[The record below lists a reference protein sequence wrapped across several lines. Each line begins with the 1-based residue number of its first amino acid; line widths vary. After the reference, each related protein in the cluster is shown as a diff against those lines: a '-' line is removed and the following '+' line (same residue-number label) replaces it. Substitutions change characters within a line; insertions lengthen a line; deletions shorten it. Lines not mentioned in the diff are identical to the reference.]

1 MRKNLGMSK
10 TNDKAYEVEYE
21 KWGKIVINAQL
32 IIAAIVCAIEILNNV
47 LLYFTRS
54 QGYGPD
60 TIVEKLIRY
69 LLLTTIFN
77 FSMVICS
84 KLTESQV
91 KDEKVKRFLLMLFTT
106 LICADVAFSH
116 YQFAVTFAIFVIPIV
131 ISILYED
138 SGLAIFTLV
147 ISLLGELVAVLARA
161 ADVEY
166 NKDIG
171 PEAAISFGLLLS
183 VYVFARMINN
193 TLKKRR
199 EAVKEAVIQ
208 AEKANASAEK
218 MMLSMKMLET
228 LAGTLD
234 AKDKYT
240 NGHSMRVAFYATRLA
255 EKLGWDRERISI
267 LRYESLLHD
276 IGKIGVPDAIL
287 NKPSRLSEME
297 FGLIKSHTIVGS
309 DILKNM
315 IAVPGASA
323 VARYHHE
330 RYDGTGYPNGLSG
343 TDIPLNARLVGIA
356 DAYDA
361 MSSDRIYRKA
371 LAPEVIRKELVQGRG
386 TQFDPDLL
394 DKFLELV
401 DADELNITDTLSM
414 DEKDLEQQHI
424 LIDIENMIH
433 KLSDASEQKKVIN
446 DFDKF
451 YQYMRNIGLRYNH
464 SVEVVQVE
472 MVNMTEENS
481 EETLNEASDLLQIV
495 IRKNIRAV
503 DMHYRYS
510 PTKHMIIL
518 LDAGLENISVV
529 QKRIQFDFDMSE
541 TGKDFRLEFTL
552 SDHMDAP
559 GEVRH

>member
-1 MRKNLGMSK
+1 MGKVDN
-10 TNDKAYEVEYE
+10 KAYEVDYE
-21 KWGKIVINAQL
+21 KWGAVVIKAQL
-32 IIAAIVCAIEILNNV
+32 IIAVIVCAIEVLNNV
-47 LLYFTRS
+47 LLFCTKS

-69 LLLTTIFN
+69 LFITSLFN
-77 FSMVICS
+77 FGMVILS
-84 KLTESQV
+84 RIAEK
-91 KDEKVKRFLLMLFTT
+91 KVKNEEAKRFCLMLFTT
-106 LICADVAFSH
+106 LMCANVAFSH

-138 SGLAIFTLV
+138 STLSIFTLTV
-147 ISLLGELVAVLARA
+147 SLLGELVAVIARA
-161 ADVEY
+161 TDEEY
-166 NKDIG
+166 NRDIG
-171 PEAAISFGLLLS
+171 PEAAIAFGLLIT
-183 VYVFARMINN
+183 VYVFARMINS
-193 TLKKRR
+193 TLRKRR
-199 EAVKEAVIQ
+199 DAVKEAVI
-208 AEKANASAEK
+208 ATEKANASAEK

-240 NGHSMRVAFYATRLA
+240 NGHSMRVAFYSTRLA
-255 EKLGWDRERISI
+255 EELEWDKERVSV
-267 LRYESLLHD
+267 LRYEALLHD

-297 FGLIKSHTIVGS
+297 FGLIKSHTIVGA

-315 IAVPGASA
+315 IAVPGASK

-330 RYDGTGYPNGLSG
+330 RFDGKGYPDGLQG
-343 TDIPLNARLVGIA
+343 TEIPFNARIVGIA

-371 LAPEVIRKELVQGRG
+371 LSHDEIRKELINGRG
-386 TQFDPDLL
+386 TQFDPELL
-394 DKFLELV
+394 DKFVEML
-401 DADELNITDTLSM
+401 DSDKLNITDTLFM
-414 DEKDLEQQHI
+414 YEKDMEQQNI
-424 LIDIENMIH
+424 LTDIENMIH
-433 KLSDASEQKKVIN
+433 RLSNASEQKKIIN

-472 MVNMTEENS
+472 IICMS
-481 EETLNEASDLLQIV
+481 EADSDDMINDVSDLLQIA

-510 PTKHMIIL
+510 PLKHMIIL
-518 LDAGLENISVV
+518 LDAGLDNIGVV
-529 QKRIQFDFDMSE
+529 QKRIQFDFDMNEISKNY
-541 TGKDFRLEFTL
+541 TLKFTL
-552 SDHMDAP
+552 SNHMDAP
-559 GEVRH
+559 GESAPS

>member
-1 MRKNLGMSK
+1 MGKVDN
-10 TNDKAYEVEYE
+10 KAYEVDYE
-21 KWGKIVINAQL
+21 KWGAIVIKAQL
-32 IIAAIVCAIEILNNV
+32 IIAVIVCAIEVLNNV
-47 LLYFTRS
+47 LLFCTKS

-69 LLLTTIFN
+69 LFITSLFN
-77 FSMVICS
+77 FGMVILS
-84 KLTESQV
+84 RIAEK
-91 KDEKVKRFLLMLFTT
+91 KVKNEEAKRFCLMLFTT
-106 LICADVAFSH
+106 LMCANVAFSH

-138 SGLAIFTLV
+138 ARLSIFTLTV
-147 ISLLGELVAVLARA
+147 SLLGELVAVIARA
-161 ADVEY
+161 TDEEY
-166 NKDIG
+166 NRDIG
-171 PEAAISFGLLLS
+171 PEAAIAFGLLIT
-183 VYVFARMINN
+183 VYVFARMINS
-193 TLKKRR
+193 TLRKRR
-199 EAVKEAVIQ
+199 DAVKEAVI
-208 AEKANASAEK
+208 ATEKANASAEK

-240 NGHSMRVAFYATRLA
+240 NGHSMRVAFYSTRLA
-255 EKLGWDRERISI
+255 EELEWDKERVSV
-267 LRYESLLHD
+267 LRYEALLHD

-297 FGLIKSHTIVGS
+297 FGLIKSHTIVGA

-315 IAVPGASA
+315 IAVPGASK

-330 RYDGTGYPNGLSG
+330 RFDGKGYPDGLQG
-343 TDIPLNARLVGIA
+343 TEIPFNARIVGIA

-371 LAPEVIRKELVQGRG
+371 LSHDEIRKELINGRG
-386 TQFDPDLL
+386 TQFDPELL
-394 DKFLELV
+394 DKFVEML
-401 DADELNITDTLSM
+401 DSDKLNITDTLFM
-414 DEKDLEQQHI
+414 YEKDMEQQNI
-424 LIDIENMIH
+424 LTDIENMIH
-433 KLSDASEQKKVIN
+433 RLSNASEQKKIIN

-472 MVNMTEENS
+472 IICMS
-481 EETLNEASDLLQIV
+481 EADSDDMINDVSDLLQIA

-510 PTKHMIIL
+510 PLKHMIIL
-518 LDAGLENISVV
+518 LDAGLDNIGVV
-529 QKRIQFDFDMSE
+529 QKRIQFDFDMNEISKNY
-541 TGKDFRLEFTL
+541 TLKFTL
-552 SDHMDAP
+552 SNHMDAP
-559 GEVRH
+559 GESAPS

>member
-1 MRKNLGMSK
+1 MGKVDN
-10 TNDKAYEVEYE
+10 KAYEVDYE
-21 KWGKIVINAQL
+21 KWGAVVIKAQL
-32 IIAAIVCAIEILNNV
+32 IIAVIVCAIEVLNNV
-47 LLYFTRS
+47 LLFCTKS

-69 LLLTTIFN
+69 LFITSLFN
-77 FSMVICS
+77 FGMVILS
-84 KLTESQV
+84 RIAEK
-91 KDEKVKRFLLMLFTT
+91 KVKNEEAKRFCLMLFTT
-106 LICADVAFSH
+106 LMCANVAFSH

-138 SGLAIFTLV
+138 ARLSIFTLTV
-147 ISLLGELVAVLARA
+147 SLLGELVAVIARA
-161 ADVEY
+161 TDEEY
-166 NKDIG
+166 NRDIG
-171 PEAAISFGLLLS
+171 PEAAIAFGLLIT
-183 VYVFARMINN
+183 VYVFARMINS
-193 TLKKRR
+193 TLRKRR
-199 EAVKEAVIQ
+199 DAVKEAVI
-208 AEKANASAEK
+208 ATEKANASAEK

-240 NGHSMRVAFYATRLA
+240 NGHSMRVAFYSTRLA
-255 EKLGWDRERISI
+255 EELEWDKERVSV
-267 LRYESLLHD
+267 LRYEALLHD

-297 FGLIKSHTIVGS
+297 FGLIKSHTIVGA

-315 IAVPGASA
+315 IAVPGASK

-330 RYDGTGYPNGLSG
+330 RFDGKGYPDGLQG
-343 TDIPLNARLVGIA
+343 TEIPFNARIVGIA

-371 LAPEVIRKELVQGRG
+371 LSHDEIRKELINGRG
-386 TQFDPDLL
+386 TQFDPELL
-394 DKFLELV
+394 DKFVEML
-401 DADELNITDTLSM
+401 DSDKLNITDTLFM
-414 DEKDLEQQHI
+414 YEKDMEQQNI
-424 LIDIENMIH
+424 LTDIENMIH
-433 KLSDASEQKKVIN
+433 RLSNASEQKKIIN

-472 MVNMTEENS
+472 IICMS
-481 EETLNEASDLLQIV
+481 EADSDDMINDVSDLLQIA

-510 PTKHMIIL
+510 PLKHMIIL
-518 LDAGLENISVV
+518 LDAGLDNIGVV
-529 QKRIQFDFDMSE
+529 QKRIQFDFDMNEISKNY
-541 TGKDFRLEFTL
+541 TLKFTL
-552 SDHMDAP
+552 SNHMDAP
-559 GEVRH
+559 GESAPS

>member
-1 MRKNLGMSK
+1 MGKVDN
-10 TNDKAYEVEYE
+10 KAYEVDYE
-21 KWGKIVINAQL
+21 KWGAVVIKAQL
-32 IIAAIVCAIEILNNV
+32 IIAVIVCAIEVLNNV
-47 LLYFTRS
+47 LLFCTKS

-69 LLLTTIFN
+69 LFITSLFN
-77 FSMVICS
+77 FGMVILS
-84 KLTESQV
+84 RIAEK
-91 KDEKVKRFLLMLFTT
+91 KVKNEEAKRFCLMLFTT
-106 LICADVAFSH
+106 LMCANVAFSH

-138 SGLAIFTLV
+138 ARLSIFTLTV
-147 ISLLGELVAVLARA
+147 SLLGELVAVIARA
-161 ADVEY
+161 TDEEY
-166 NKDIG
+166 NRDIG
-171 PEAAISFGLLLS
+171 PEAAIAFGLLIT
-183 VYVFARMINN
+183 VYVFARMINS
-193 TLKKRR
+193 TLRKRR
-199 EAVKEAVIQ
+199 DAVKEAVI
-208 AEKANASAEK
+208 ATEKANASAEK

-240 NGHSMRVAFYATRLA
+240 NGHSMRVAFYSTRLA
-255 EKLGWDRERISI
+255 EELEWDKERVSV
-267 LRYESLLHD
+267 LRYEALLHD

-297 FGLIKSHTIVGS
+297 FGLIKSHTIVGA

-315 IAVPGASA
+315 IAVPGASK

-330 RYDGTGYPNGLSG
+330 RFDGKGYPDGLQG
-343 TDIPLNARLVGIA
+343 TEIPFNARIVGIA

-371 LAPEVIRKELVQGRG
+371 LSHDEIRKELINGRG
-386 TQFDPDLL
+386 TQFDPELL
-394 DKFLELV
+394 DKFVEML
-401 DADELNITDTLSM
+401 DSDKLNITDTLSM
-414 DEKDLEQQHI
+414 YEKDMEQQNI
-424 LIDIENMIH
+424 LTDIENMIH
-433 KLSDASEQKKVIN
+433 RLSNASEQKKIIN

-472 MVNMTEENS
+472 IICMS
-481 EETLNEASDLLQIV
+481 EADSDDMINDVSDLLQIA

-510 PTKHMIIL
+510 PLKHMIIL
-518 LDAGLENISVV
+518 LDAGLDNIGVV
-529 QKRIQFDFDMSE
+529 QKRIQFDFDMNEISKNY
-541 TGKDFRLEFTL
+541 TLKFTL
-552 SDHMDAP
+552 SNHMDAP
-559 GEVRH
+559 GESAPS

>member
-1 MRKNLGMSK
+1 MVQ

-21 KWGKIVINAQL
+21 KWGRIVISAQL
-32 IIAAIVCAIEILNNV
+32 VIAIVVCAIEMLNNA

-77 FSMVICS
+77 FGMVICS
-84 KLTESQV
+84 KITENKV
-91 KDEKVKRFLLMLFTT
+91 EDEKVKRYLLMLFTT
-106 LICADVAFSH
+106 LTCGDVAFSH
-116 YQFAVTFAIFVIPIV
+116 YQFAVTLAIFAIPIV

-138 SGLAIFTLV
+138 SRLAFFTLV
-147 ISLLGELVAVLARA
+147 ISLLGELVAVCARA
-161 ADVEY
+161 GDPDY

-171 PEAAISFGLLLS
+171 PEAAIAFGLLIS
-183 VYVFARMINN
+183 VYMFARMINN

-199 EAVKEAVIQ
+199 EVVKEAVIT

-267 LRYESLLHD
+267 LRYEALLHD

-323 VARYHHE
+323 VARHHHE
-330 RYDGTGYPNGLSG
+330 RFDGKGYPNGLAG
-343 TDIPLNARLVGIA
+343 TEIPLNARIVGIA

-371 LAPEVIRKELVQGRG
+371 LSPDVIRKELVGGCG

-401 DADELNITDTLSM
+401 DGNELNITDTLSM

-424 LIDIENMIH
+424 LIDIEHMIH

-451 YQYMRNIGLRYNH
+451 YQYMRNIGLRYNR

-472 MVNMTEENS
+472 LISMSEDHS
-481 EETLNEASDLLQIV
+481 EEALDEVSDLLQIV

-510 PTKHMIIL
+510 PSKHMIIL
-518 LDAGLENISVV
+518 LDAGLENIVVV
-529 QKRIQFDFDMSE
+529 QNRIQFDFDMSE
-541 TGKDFRLEFTL
+541 TGKGYRLEFTL

-559 GEVRH
+559 GEGKH